1 MRKKLF
7 SLLLAFIMVIS
18 VGSSFAASSATDY
31 QSSLA
36 KLRTYGIIDTAD
48 LNLNGNMSRGVFAKL
63 IVNSTGNTDLA
74 ESLSVSSMFSDV
86 SVKSELCGYINAS
99 VSLGYLSALSDGKF
113 KPDENITYAQ
123 FCTAM
128 VKALGYGYNDIVGSW
143 PKGFIDKAK
152 SLGITTG
159 FSLNSS
165 NAVTTKQ
172 ALIMID
178 RLLSTNV
185 KKNNAADAD
194 KTLADSAGI
203 TSDST
208 NWVYSKPEVAM
219 NFNATTKKLGSIKFD
234 AAIPFL
240 RNTTNNSSTPVTTT
254 VGENISISDIKDKD
268 VVYQVYNKMNVLMYY
283 LVVDNKV
290 QGAITSILPNKF
302 SPNTI
307 EINNVSYELG
317 DYANLDKFNTSTN
330 ALKVGDSI
338 TAVLGYDGKIVD
350 AFYSDD
356 SNCDEYAFVVNTQT
370 TISTDAADYGKIK
383 YTVDL
388 LRVDGTKKTYI
399 TEFDSNSYKWTL
411 IKYSELTSEK
421 AALMAVGGITPTN
434 IYIDKDQRK
443 FGTGYVT
450 DNVKVYNYTDST
462 VNLISWSDLPD
473 GKIPAGKIKYYVT
486 TGVFDDVCVIVT
498 YDIFNQQNKDCVVQS
513 IQIPDGKK
521 VTSYTYS
528 LMSGGNRYTYSTQN
542 EIVGATVGSVL
553 NMKTYNNNITT
564 FNQLKNPDAQSYIV
578 QAMDTKRIKLNGFV
592 YLLNSDVKVYFKD
605 YSGTLSSKNL
615 AEIEVGKTYSS
626 VKLYCDRP
634 LDNNGS
640 VSMIVVSLN

>member
-74 ESLSVSSMFSDV
+74 KSLSVSSMFSDV

-234 AAIPFL
+234 ATTPFL
-240 RNTTNNSSTPVTTT
+240 RNTTNNTSTPVTTT
-254 VGENISISDIKDKD
+254 VGENISINDIKDKD

-307 EINNVSYELG
+307 EINNVSYQLG
-317 DYANLDKFNTSTN
+317 DYANLDKFNTSAN

-399 TEFDSNSYKWTL
+399 TESDPNSYKWTL

-421 AALMAVGGITPTN
+421 ATLMAVGGITPTD

-513 IQIPDGKK
+513 IQVPDGKK
-521 VTSYTYS
+521 ATSYTYS
-528 LMSGGNRYTYSTQN
+528 LMAGGNRYTYSTQN
-542 EIVGATVGSVL
+542 EIIGATVGSVL

-564 FNQLKNPDAQSYIV
+564 FNQVKNPDAQSYIV

-592 YLLNSDVKVYFKD
+592 YSMNSDVKVYFKD

>member
-36 KLRTYGIIDTAD
+36 KLKTYGIIDTAD

-74 ESLSVSSMFSDV
+74 KSLSVSSMFSDV

-268 VVYQVYNKMNVLMYY
+268 VVYEVYNKMNVLMYY

-307 EINNVSYELG
+307 QINNVSYELG
-317 DYANLDKFNTSTN
+317 DYANLDKFNTSAN

-370 TISTDAADYGKIK
+370 TMSTDAADYGKIK

-399 TEFDSNSYKWTL
+399 TESDPNSYKWTL

-421 AALMAVGGITPTN
+421 ATLMAVGGITPTD

-443 FGTGYVT
+443 FGAGYVT

-473 GKIPAGKIKYYVT
+473 GKIPAGKIRYYVT

-513 IQIPDGKK
+513 IQVPDGIK
-521 VTSYTYS
+521 VNSYTYS
-528 LMSGGNRYTYSTQN
+528 LMAGGNRYTYSSQN

-553 NMKTYNNNITT
+553 NMKTFNNNVST
-564 FNQLKNPDAQSYIV
+564 FIQVKNPDAQSYIV

-592 YLLNSDVKVYFKD
+592 YLLNSDVKVYFKG

-615 AEIEVGKTYSS
+615 SDIEVGKTYSS
-626 VKLYCDRP
+626 IKLYCDRP
-634 LDNNGS
+634 LDNNGR

>member
-268 VVYQVYNKMNVLMYY
+268 VVYEVYNKMNVLMYY

-307 EINNVSYELG
+307 QINNVSYELG
-317 DYANLDKFNTSTN
+317 DYANLDKFNTSAN

-370 TISTDAADYGKIK
+370 TMSTDAADYGKIK

-399 TEFDSNSYKWTL
+399 TESDPNSYKWTL

-421 AALMAVGGITPTN
+421 ATLMAVGGITPTD

-443 FGTGYVT
+443 FGAGYVT

-473 GKIPAGKIKYYVT
+473 GKIPAGKIRYYVT

-513 IQIPDGKK
+513 IQVPDGIK
-521 VTSYTYS
+521 VNSYTYS
-528 LMSGGNRYTYSTQN
+528 LMAGGNRYTYSSQN

-553 NMKTYNNNITT
+553 NMKTFNNNVST
-564 FNQLKNPDAQSYIV
+564 FIQVKNPDAQSYIV

-592 YLLNSDVKVYFKD
+592 YLLNSDVKVYFKG

-615 AEIEVGKTYSS
+615 SDIEVGKTYSS
-626 VKLYCDRP
+626 IKLYCDRP
-634 LDNNGS
+634 LDNNGR

>member
-307 EINNVSYELG
+307 QINNVSYELG

-640 VSMIVVSLN
+640 ASMIVVSLN

>member
-1 MRKKLF
+1 MRKRIF
-7 SLLLAFIMVIS
+7 SLILALIMVIS

-36 KLRTYGIIDTAD
+36 KLKTYGIIDTAD

-74 ESLSVSSMFSDV
+74 KSLSVSSMFSDV

-113 KPDENITYAQ
+113 KPNENITYAQ
-123 FCTAM
+123 VCTAL

-159 FSLNSS
+159 FSLSSS

-172 ALIMID
+172 SLIMID

-194 KTLADSAGI
+194 KTLAESSGV
-203 TSDST
+203 TSDSS

-219 NFNATTKKLGSIKFD
+219 NFNASTKKLGNIKFD
-234 AAIPFL
+234 SVTPFL
-240 RNTTNNSSTPVTTT
+240 RNTTNNSSTPATTT

-268 VVYQVYNKMNVLMYY
+268 VVYQVYNKMEVLMYY

-290 QGAITSILPNKF
+290 QGAITSILPNKY
-302 SPNTI
+302 SPETI
-307 EINNVSYELG
+307 EINNVSYQLG
-317 DYANLDKFNTSTN
+317 DYANLDKFNTSAN
-330 ALKVGDSI
+330 AFKVGDSV

-370 TISTDAADYGKIK
+370 TISTDAADYGKVK

-388 LRVDGTKKTYI
+388 LKVDGTQKTYI
-399 TEFDSNSYKWTL
+399 TESEPNSYKWTL
-411 IKYSELTSEK
+411 IKFSELTSEK
-421 AALMAVGGITPTN
+421 VALMRIGGITPTD

-443 FGTGYVT
+443 FGYGYVT

-462 VNLISWSDLPD
+462 VNLVNWNDLPD

-513 IQIPDGKK
+513 IQTPDGKK
-521 VTSYTYS
+521 VSKYTYS
-528 LMSGGNRYTYSTQN
+528 LMSGGNKYTYTDEK
-542 EIVGATVGSVL
+542 EIIGATVGSVL
-553 NMKTYNNNITT
+553 NMKTYNNNVTT
-564 FNQLKNPDAQSYIV
+564 FNQIKNPDALAYTV
-578 QAMDTKRIKLNGFV
+578 QAMDTKRIKLNGIV
-592 YLLNSDVKVYFKD
+592 YSMNSDVKVYFKD
-605 YSGTLSSKNL
+605 YSGTLSSKSL
-615 AEIEVGKTYSS
+615 SDIEVGKAYSS
-626 VKLYCDRP
+626 IKLYCDRP
-634 LDNNGS
+634 LDNNGK
-640 VSMIVVSLN
+640 VSMIVVNLT